1 MLKNIAMGLAGLCV
15 YPKAVYKFFINNM
28 AKFNNAG
35 IIFIDWASGTEL
47 LFPGVRY
54 LIFSV

>member
-35 IIFIDWASGTEL
+35 IIFID
-47 LFPGVRY
+47 
-54 LIFSV
+54 